1 MAVKKTR
8 PSAKAD
14 GPKYPRKDI
23 PCNAG
28 SSVDEQGRN
37 YAELLTSP
45 ELAAFRVT
53 ALVQPSA
60 LADKVDAP
68 TMLDVLRD
76 QAGAVQGG
84 DMARPEAMLSGQA
97 TALQSLFVRLTE
109 LAMLQ
114 NRLPNIDGL
123 MRVALRAQSQ
133 CRATL
138 ETLSAIKNPPIVYAK
153 QANVTTGPQQ
163 NNFVTEAPMQ
173 AGEKKI
179 EPIRLSI
186 GDSHELYQNTRTS
199 GHAGKTN
206 PAMETLAEVN
216 RP

>member
-1 MAVKKTR
+1 MAVKKLR
-8 PSAKAD
+8 PPAIAD

-23 PCNAG
+23 PCHAG
-28 SSVDEQGRN
+28 TSIDEQVRN

-45 ELAAFRVT
+45 ELAAYRVT

-60 LADKVDAP
+60 LADKVDVPAL
-68 TMLDVLRD
+68 LDVLRD
-76 QAGAVQGG
+76 QAGAVKGG
-84 DMARPEAMLSGQA
+84 DLTRAEAMLSGQA

-114 NRLPNIDGL
+114 TSLPNIDGL

-163 NNFVTEAPMQ
+163 NNFGTKLPTQ

-186 GDSHELYQNTRTS
+186 GDSHELYQDTRTQS
-199 GHAGKTN
+199 FAGEAN
-206 PAMETLAEVN
+206 PKMEAVA
-216 RP
+216 